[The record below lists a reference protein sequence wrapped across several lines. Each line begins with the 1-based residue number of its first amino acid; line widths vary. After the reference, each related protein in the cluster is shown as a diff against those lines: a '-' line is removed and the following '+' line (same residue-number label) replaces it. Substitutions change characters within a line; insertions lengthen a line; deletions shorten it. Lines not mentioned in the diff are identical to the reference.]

1 MERRDDIDIAKG
13 IGIIL
18 VVWAHAHGPAT
29 NFITQFHM
37 PFFFFISGML
47 YSSENCSGK
56 EYIIHKSKSLL
67 LPFWWW
73 NLFFYLLY
81 FVLFYWGKWS
91 AFVFGKEIIDIFL
104 TVEKVPF
111 LGATWFLTALF
122 QVSVII
128 HLAIR
133 GFRKNKY
140 GDFALL
146 GMGATVCALGF
157 AIDFPHR
164 ISRTMVCS
172 FFYISGYLYNKIY
185 GLVWE
190 KGQKLSGHS
199 QEGFSLS

>member
-1 MERRDDIDIAKG
+1 MKCDEFESPS
-13 IGIIL
+13 L
-18 VVWAHAHGPAT
+18 SHCLCLCLSLS
-29 NFITQFHM
+29 
-37 PFFFFISGML
+37 FFFFFSGTHFL
-47 YSSENCSGK
+47 ALS
-56 EYIIHKSKSLL
+56 
-67 LPFWWW
+67 
-73 NLFFYLLY
+73 LFFYLLY

-111 LGATWFLTALF
+111 LGATWFLTALL

-146 GMGATVCALGF
+146 GMGAAVCALGF

>member
-1 MERRDDIDIAKG
+1 MESI
-13 IGIIL
+13 
-18 VVWAHAHGPAT
+18 
-29 NFITQFHM
+29 
-37 PFFFFISGML
+37 
-47 YSSENCSGK
+47 
-56 EYIIHKSKSLL
+56 
-67 LPFWWW
+67 
-73 NLFFYLLY
+73 LY